1 MWLIPITGLMTAV
14 LIDACFDEPKQV
26 PESHAI
32 VLTSGPENS
41 KLQPRF
47 SPKGTQVA
55 LKPRAMPG
63 LAGSDHLEGFVMLG
77 PFEERQLIAVARS
90 EPGKPYDLL
99 FIDANHDGKLE
110 DEKAIATKPKLQ
122 RDKYWSSFSARLE
135 VNHAMTGARA
145 AWEPYPVSLWIVTEK
160 EAERPTIIRYSRH
173 GYLTGSVKLGDAT
186 YDVVVSDS
194 NNDGVYRAGDWWG
207 IQARDGTPSDLGRA
221 IGDFAWAGKQA
232 WKLELNGTAGRSGK
246 LVKYDPGFT
255 AEEDAIRRDM
265 LRADRLAT
273 RAKKPVAFSKE
284 FEAAVSQARDKKAAY
299 YVDFETTWCGPC
311 KQMDSLVYTAATVA
325 DAARD
330 IVCVK
335 VDGDKRKDLAEKLNV
350 KGYPTGILFSADG
363 KEVARYVGYQSVKQM
378 AEFLKKAKPS
388 GH

>member
-1 MWLIPITGLMTAV
+1 MWLIPITGLLTAA
-14 LIDACFDEPKQV
+14 LTGAHFDEPKSP

-32 VLTSGPENS
+32 TLAPGAKGS
-41 KLQPRF
+41 KLEPRF

-55 LKPRAMPG
+55 LKPKAMPG
-63 LAGSDHLEGFVMLG
+63 LAGTDHLEGFVVLG
-77 PFEERQLIAVARS
+77 PNKQRQLIAVARS

-99 FIDANHDGKLE
+99 FIDTNHDGKLT
-110 DEKAIATKPKLQ
+110 DEKAITTKPNVQ
-122 RDKYWSSFSARLE
+122 REKFWSSFSAKLE
-135 VNHAMTGARA
+135 VNHAKAGATA
-145 AWEPYPVSLWIVTEK
+145 DWEPYPVSLWIVAEK
-160 EAERPTIIRYSRH
+160 EAETPTIIRFSRH
-173 GYLTGSVKLGDAT
+173 GYLTGSIKLGDAT

-207 IQARDGTPSDLGRA
+207 IQARDGAQGDLGRT

-232 WKLELNGTAGRSGK
+232 WKLQLDGTAARSGK
-246 LVKYDPGFT
+246 LVAFDPGFT

-265 LRADRLAT
+265 LRADRLAP

-284 FEAAVSQARDKKAAY
+284 FEAAVSQAKDKKAAY

-311 KQMDSLVYTAATVA
+311 KQMDSLVYTSQPVA

-335 VDGDKRKDLAEKLNV
+335 VDGDQRKDLTEKLNV

-378 AEFLKKAKPS
+378 SDFLKKAKP
-388 GH
+388 